1 MMRLRKL
8 FAVICILAVSCLSL
22 CAMTVEQ
29 LYAKALEN
37 SKTVFEMQKTR
48 YFDFLDSVMASM
60 GGPSWQISLQGAE
73 FSFVD
78 DFQGRTY
85 QLPSLEVSYSSPEKP
100 GKLTFNSSF
109 NLSNIKFESSKD
121 FKPGSFDISLHGG
134 VSKSYEFKSWDATDY
149 SKGWSDTV
157 KAIEYD
163 NSMLRFQNTFLQDII
178 DYLTL
183 YKSGVKVAY
192 EASVAASQNVQNLID
207 GKYKEDSEEGIRR
220 DTEVKVKIKEQELF
234 EQSLKEKTAELTEK
248 YGLTEEQLLEV
259 EEAGTYDLSMTIA
272 DQGNYEVHSKYLEVL
287 SLEQQIDEK
296 LGRSSTLTLKAGL
309 DPKLN
314 INDELKYGSTVLDGD
329 IGVSYSTGKLNLD
342 LSVKTG
348 YNFNADTP
356 GQTWTG
362 PTISVGGSWSNT
374 PQVLSNAEIAR
385 LRAMYSDNNYMYETV
400 LRDLSNNQIRKEL
413 LEIDKLEDSLVA
425 AYAEWDSALSEYRKK
440 FAELSNKIRDYK
452 NELELLKIT
461 YEGEMK
467 IHDGNTAKLEKG
479 EMTFD
484 DFLIADIKPTEAAL
498 DLLIKQIEG
507 LILYNEIQMLQR

>member
-1 MMRLRKL
+1 MIRLRKTI
-8 FAVICILAVSCLSL
+8 AVLCILAVSCLSL

-192 EASVAASQNVQNLID
+192 EASVAASQNVQNLIE

-220 DTEVKVKIKEQELF
+220 GTEVKVKIKEQEQF

-287 SLEQQIDEK
+287 SLEQDFAPDFRLESRERSEQGRLAHPVGSDEARHPSFLERGIDILCHHSPCILHPIANAEMMQLYGIHNYLYFRAKLLKSCQNVKEGTEK
-296 LGRSSTLTLKAGL
+296 LA
-309 DPKLN
+309 
-314 INDELKYGSTVLDGD
+314 
-329 IGVSYSTGKLNLD
+329 
-342 LSVKTG
+342 
-348 YNFNADTP
+348 
-356 GQTWTG
+356 
-362 PTISVGGSWSNT
+362 
-374 PQVLSNAEIAR
+374 
-385 LRAMYSDNNYMYETV
+385 
-400 LRDLSNNQIRKEL
+400 
-413 LEIDKLEDSLVA
+413 
-425 AYAEWDSALSEYRKK
+425 
-440 FAELSNKIRDYK
+440 
-452 NELELLKIT
+452 
-461 YEGEMK
+461 
-467 IHDGNTAKLEKG
+467 
-479 EMTFD
+479 
-484 DFLIADIKPTEAAL
+484 
-498 DLLIKQIEG
+498 
-507 LILYNEIQMLQR
+507 